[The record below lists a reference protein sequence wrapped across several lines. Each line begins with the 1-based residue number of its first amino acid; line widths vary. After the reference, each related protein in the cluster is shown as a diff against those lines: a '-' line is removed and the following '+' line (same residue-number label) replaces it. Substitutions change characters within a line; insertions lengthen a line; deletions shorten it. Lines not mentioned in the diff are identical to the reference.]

1 MGVGT
6 EHLMVQI
13 NDKVLQMFKFLNCN
27 SGNPDNWPSDLLEPE
42 TRKEFDERADCIKKH
57 MGRYTIMVKMPSV
70 HFNSRIV
77 LDDLENDPPPLKPEC
92 LISRPNN

>member
-57 MGRYTIMVKMPSV
+57 MGRYTIMVNMA
-70 HFNSRIV
+70 FTC
-77 LDDLENDPPPLKPEC
+77 LEFTFHRLG
-92 LISRPNN
+92 

>member
-42 TRKEFDERADCIKKH
+42 TRKEFDKRADCIKKH
-57 MGRYTIMVKMPSV
+57 MGRYTIVVKMAMLAFSSLSQTEWGP
-70 HFNSRIV
+70 
-77 LDDLENDPPPLKPEC
+77 
-92 LISRPNN
+92 